1 MAGDHRAEQMG
12 MIPTVRRGVDGWT
25 VTKDGK
31 TLKVESRQEA
41 VELAYS
47 GLSDYEFQSAAS
59 MAQAADEFANL
70 GGGRAE
76 AFEISMS
83 QRSVQ
88 QEVDVGRV
96 TPEQAAESVQVF
108 AQMHGLTAE
117 EARAETLAVLGNN
130 KSEMV
135 EGVRTAI
142 SRIFGGGNIVT
153 VLHEGVH
160 GRWRMGLSLG
170 ITRHSKGWPGC
181 VWPKKQVAWISSR
194 LAMTAKSRRKCS
206 MKQLPKWQAPTSSAS
221 AKIPRAISHPA

>member
-1 MAGDHRAEQMG
+1 MPTEEMLKRAKALDDENRKKTADAWRAIICAEQMG
-12 MIPTVRRGVDGWT
+12 MIPAVRRGVDGWT
-25 VTKDGK
+25 ATTKDGK

-59 MAQAADEFANL
+59 MAQAADEFMGL

-83 QRSVQ
+83 QRTVQ

-117 EARAETLAVLGNN
+117 EARAETLACRPGQQQARNWSKACGQPYLDLLAAG
-130 KSEMV
+130 
-135 EGVRTAI
+135 T
-142 SRIFGGGNIVT
+142 VT

-160 GRWRMGLSLG
+160 GRWRHGSGVWALHATARAGLG
-170 ITRHSKGWPGC
+170 AYGRTGD
-181 VWPKKQVAWISSR
+181 
-194 LAMTAKSRRKCS
+194 RR
-206 MKQLPKWQAPTSSAS
+206 
-221 AKIPRAISHPA
+221 